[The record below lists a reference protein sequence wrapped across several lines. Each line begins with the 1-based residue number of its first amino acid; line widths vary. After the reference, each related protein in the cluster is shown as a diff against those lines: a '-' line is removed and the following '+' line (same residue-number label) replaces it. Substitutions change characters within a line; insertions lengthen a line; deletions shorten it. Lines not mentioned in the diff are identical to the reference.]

1 MHCSC
6 LASNGRCVG
15 GPLFICQLSVGSLLR
30 IVCTAVLGKMA
41 GAQVFAFS
49 LFLILTVHGS
59 EVGKLSYMSLSVYCP
74 GNHW

>member
-1 MHCSC
+1 MFGFKWVDY
-6 LASNGRCVG
+6 L
-15 GPLFICQLSVGSLLR
+15 LFICLLSVGNLLR

-59 EVGKLSYMSLSVYCP
+59 EVGKLSCMILCVSCLS
-74 GNHW
+74 NHW